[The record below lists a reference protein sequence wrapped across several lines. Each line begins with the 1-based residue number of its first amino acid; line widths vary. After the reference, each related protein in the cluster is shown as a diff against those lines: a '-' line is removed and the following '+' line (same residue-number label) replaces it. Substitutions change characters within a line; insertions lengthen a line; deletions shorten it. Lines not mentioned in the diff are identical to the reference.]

1 MEQIKMNV
9 DLTKLPKGSNDRK
22 IIEEVEAIR
31 KTAFDLAAE
40 NRNIDALERTVA
52 ALKAL
57 REFSS
62 FEDTEFQATL
72 IALLFDLAEVHFL
85 LKDYRQAEKEIEVL
99 FRMIEKLIKI
109 DAERFGE
116 YHILAMDLS
125 TRVLRSR
132 KKAMDLL
139 VKQQINAGQLY
150 EKVNSGVVAATDK
163 LVDSLRN
170 VAQLLASTGN
180 YRGAMKFY
188 AEAIKLSKRRAGRVT
203 EKEVTMT
210 IEMAKIMNRI
220 SNMRPRAVRLLN
232 VIIPHAISLGAIQLE
247 EDALALLEII
257 GTQNSDESSWKNLL
271 RKITFTRKPKNSEEA
286 KKED

>member
-40 NRNIDALERTVA
+40 NRNIDALERIVA

-62 FEDTEFQATL
+62 FEDTEFQAAL

-139 VKQQINAGQLY
+139 VKQQINASQLY

-170 VAQLLASTGN
+170 VAQLLASTGD

-271 RKITFTRKPKNSEEA
+271 RKITFTRKPKNSDEA